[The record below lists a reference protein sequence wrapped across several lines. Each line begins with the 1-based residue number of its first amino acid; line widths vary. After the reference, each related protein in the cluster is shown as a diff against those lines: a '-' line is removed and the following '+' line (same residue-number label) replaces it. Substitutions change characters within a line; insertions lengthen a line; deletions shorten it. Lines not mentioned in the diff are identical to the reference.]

1 MSLLKRFLGIAEGE
15 GSAGTSLGETESVRR
30 IASQLE
36 NKSPEQARYLAAFAY
51 VLARVAHAD
60 LELEQSEI
68 RAMEQSVAGLGELAA
83 DDAALVCELAC
94 DQSARLGGSQNY
106 LVTREFGKIAS
117 REQRVRLL
125 ECLFA
130 VAVFSGGAVTVHGA
144 GIDRQQ
150 SLMVSGRGIDQT
162 IGRQTDIGNPPGV
175 TRATQ

>member
-60 LELEQSEI
+60 LDIEPSEI

-83 DDAALVCELAC
+83 DEAALVCELAC
-94 DQSARLGGSQNY
+94 DQSARLGGSANY

-117 REQRVRLL
+117 RAQRVQLL

-130 VAVFSGGAVTVHGA
+130 VAAADDEISTAETAEVLAIAEELGFTRPEA
-144 GIDRQQ
+144 
-150 SLMVSGRGIDQT
+150 L
-162 IGRQTDIGNPPGV
+162 GV
-175 TRATQ
+175 RSQFREHIAELRPRS